1 MNFFYAGAAE
11 EPLLKLTRFQWFK
24 IMSIAVA
31 LATIATV
38 LRSKLWRFALP
49 VSLIMF
55 FFVMYVMGT

>member
-11 EPLLKLTRFQWFK
+11 ESLLKLTGFQWFK
-24 IMSIAVA
+24 IMSFAVA